1 MSNGRMGTI
10 QDYLRQ
16 LAPMP
21 MPYLLLQLG
30 VLLLWAGFI
39 VWSVR
44 RWGRRGIWALA
55 TAPVALVGWYLS
67 YICALVLACVLGQGC
82 I

>member
-1 MSNGRMGTI
+1 MATI

-16 LAPMP
+16 MAPMP

-30 VLLLWAGFI
+30 VSLVWIGF
-39 VWSVR
+39 VAWSVR
-44 RWGRRGIWALA
+44 RWGRRGAWALA
-55 TAPVALVGWYLS
+55 TAPVAVVGWYLS
-67 YICALVLACVLGQGC
+67 YIGALVLACVFGAGC